1 MARGMANFPA
11 VAALVL
17 LLWGCEEPVES
28 GMLVTSPN
36 IASGPFY
43 FSLANSAQVT
53 DIPDVTFKLEGGFA
67 AGDIY
72 IVELNSPA
80 NVAAWVE
87 TSGDFATAMVDS
99 GNPIQFDA
107 GTEYVIGNNWMDL
120 GTHDPTDNRISANS
134 TFYFIR
140 TADYAIVKFRV
151 MSATPAE
158 FIFQYATLIGD
169 TVFATITEK
178 TVAYSADA
186 PTHFDFSQNRVVTPG
201 QWHMGVVALPGSV
214 SLPFMP
220 AILWN
225 YGAGTRVAV
234 INSQTFGEVNA
245 APANPTWL
253 EESDTNRPTTYGGT
267 HEILSYR
274 SSDQTVYLSNAHR
287 VYIVDLGTD
296 AAAFFKLQFIRYDTT
311 AGTIE
316 IEYAAL

>member
-1 MARGMANFPA
+1 MA
-11 VAALVL
+11 VVITLALL
-17 LLWGCEEPVES
+17 AGSCEEPVES
-28 GMLVTSPN
+28 GTLVTSPN

-43 FSLANSAQVT
+43 YSLADSTQAK
-53 DIPDVTFKLEGGFA
+53 DIPDVTFKLEGGIA

-80 NVAAWVE
+80 NVAAWVQ
-87 TSGDFATAMVDS
+87 TGGDFATARVDS
-99 GNPIQFDA
+99 GSLIQYDA
-107 GTEYVIGNNWMDL
+107 GTNYVIGSNWMDL
-120 GTHDPTDNRISANS
+120 STYDATDSRISANS

-140 TADYAIVKFRV
+140 TADYTIVKFRV

-169 TVFATITEK
+169 TVFAPITEK
-178 TVAYSADA
+178 TVAYGADA
-186 PTHFDFSQNRVVTPG
+186 PAHFDFSQNKVVVPG
-201 QWHMGVVALPGSV
+201 QWQMGVVALPGSV

-253 EESDTNRPTTYGGT
+253 EESDTNRPTAYGGT

-287 VYIVDLGTD
+287 VYIVDLGPD
-296 AAAFFKLQFIRYDTT
+296 AAAFVKLQFISYDDSTS
-311 AGTIE
+311 TIK